1 MDTWWKCIG
10 TKWAQGLLTY
20 IYCHTYK
27 RAHILCLEWRKLFF
41 FMEIIPSYRFHK
53 THYLTLLDFTSPC
66 TVNVTIED
74 INISPIVN
82 GVIVS
87 LPKKKTLRNIS
98 LFETKWKIKH
108 CQRHNGPEGWVHI
121 TSSLNLQNFKF
132 RISIKHFFQNLNQT
146 SVSLLNLN
154 LNYWSNLASESWPRF
169 NFVTSTKHQHQN
181 TD

>member
-1 MDTWWKCIG
+1 MSHAQYTWSNWKLILKHCQRHNGPEGWVHITSSNTNLDQISSSESRPSINFKIS
-10 TKWAQGLLTY
+10 TKHQPL
-20 IYCHTYK
+20 
-27 RAHILCLEWRKLFF
+27 
-41 FMEIIPSYRFHK
+41 HK

-121 TSSLNLQNFKF
+121 TRSQLTVHKAWTYCNFI
-132 RISIKHFFQNLNQT
+132 ISIKH
-146 SVSLLNLN
+146 
-154 LNYWSNLASESWPRF
+154 
-169 NFVTSTKHQHQN
+169 
-181 TD
+181 